1 MFNTFAFQGVDAI
14 QSAKKQF
21 VSTFVQNEKIKE
33 ALNGFVDAQAA
44 YTKDAITAGSVATSK
59 VTELF
64 TDRTPYVE
72 ATKKMSDFIAPFFPT
87 ASCAKPAKKA
97 K

>member
-1 MFNTFAFQGVDAI
+1 MFKSFAHQAVDGI

-21 VSTFVQNEKIKE
+21 VSTFVQHEQFANT
-33 ALNGFVDAQAA
+33 LNGFVDAQAQ
-44 YTKDAITAGSVATSK
+44 YTKSAIDAGANVLSEVQSI
-59 VTELF
+59 L
-64 TDRTPYVE
+64 TDRTPFVNLSKQME
-72 ATKKMSDFIAPFFPT
+72 SFFPT

>member
-1 MFNTFAFQGVDAI
+1 MFKQFAYQGVDAI

-21 VSTFVQNEKIKE
+21 VSTFVQHEDFAE
-33 ALNGFVDAQAA
+33 VLNDFVDAQAA
-44 YTKDAITAGSVATSK
+44 YTKSAIDAGFQAATS
-59 VTELF
+59 TTGIL

-72 ATKKMSDFIAPFFPT
+72 LAKKIQSYFPFT
-87 ASCAKPAKKA
+87 DIKKA